1 MANAL
6 SGTAGSVVYTSGGT
20 ALVGSI
26 KEWSLA
32 LSHNPVETTAFNEDW
47 QTYIPS
53 IRGATGSFSG
63 NYDASDTVQNNL
75 RSAMFG
81 GSAISLQM
89 YVGSVSYFNAGTVY
103 LTGNNPAVSDD
114 GIVETAFDFTV
125 SGPLTFISWLF
136 ADEFTTSV
144 VAGSVNGTNAEPGTG
159 TRLVSDSASVMS
171 ITGGALTV
179 AAGTAPLYVSSLAIA
194 RVAGRVFLF
203 SLNVGI
209 SRVIIGVVN
218 SSGVTTGTVNAARRG
233 TFEWN
238 GTSLGVITSNSP
250 TITVATVVLGTT
262 YKFAILIRATGQM
275 YFIKGGAF
283 SAWTLLYIDTSNT
296 DASLFPYSYQ
306 VGTTATYAIDY
317 IHVPV
322 TIWLPTPFVSDG
334 FSTSFATPT
343 DGDGHAEGV
352 AGGIGSGGDG
362 VTWTAQVGTWATAGG
377 KLGATALSGG
387 IAIATVPTGSADV
400 LADIKVTR
408 SAGQGGGLLRYTD
421 ANNYLYYNH
430 DGTNAFLKQVL
441 AGSTTT
447 LITGAATYSANAVIR
462 ADVSGVNGRLYYNN
476 ALIGSTSSI
485 NAALTATTH
494 GVYVTDVT
502 ANVTL
507 DDLVIYAKGTNNE
520 YAVLDMF

>member
-26 KEWSLA
+26 KEWSMS
-32 LSHNPVETTAFNEDW
+32 LSHSPVETTAFNEDW
-47 QTYIPS
+47 STFIPS

-63 NYDASDTVQNNL
+63 NYDASDTVQNSL
-75 RSAMFG
+75 RAAMFG

-89 YVGSVSYFNAGTVY
+89 AIGSVSYFNAGTAY
-103 LTGNNPAVSDD
+103 LTGNNPAVSND

-125 SGPLTFISWLF
+125 SGPLSFISWLF
-136 ADEFTTSV
+136 DDEFTTSV
-144 VAGSVNGTNAEPGTG
+144 AAGSVNGTNAEPGAG
-159 TRLVSDSASVMS
+159 TRLVIDSANIMS

-179 AAGTAPLYVSSLAIA
+179 AAGTAPLYVSSLAVSRA
-194 RVAGRVFLF
+194 AGRIFLF

-209 SRVIIGVVN
+209 SRVLIGAVN
-218 SSGVTTGTVNAARRG
+218 SSGVNLATVLAARRG
-233 TFEWN
+233 TLEWN

-250 TITVATVVLGTT
+250 TIVVATVALGTT
-262 YKFAILIRATGQM
+262 YRFVILTRATGQM

-283 SAWTLLYIDTSNT
+283 TTWTLLYIDASNT
-296 DASLFPYSYQ
+296 DAALYPYSHQ
-306 VGTTATYAIDY
+306 VGTTATYAIAY

-322 TIWLPTPFVSDG
+322 TIWLPSPMISDG
-334 FSTSFATPT
+334 FSTSFALPT
-343 DGDGHAEGV
+343 DGLGHAEGI
-352 AGGIGSGGDG
+352 AGGMGSGGAN
-362 VTWTAQVGTWATAGG
+362 VAWTAQVGTWATSGG
-377 KLGATALSGG
+377 KLGATALTGG
-387 IAIATVPTGSADV
+387 IAIATVPSASADV

-447 LITGAATYSANAVIR
+447 LITGAATYSDNAVIR
-462 ADVSGVNGRLYYNN
+462 ADVSGVNGRLYCNN
-476 ALIGSTSSI
+476 SLVGSTSSI
-485 NAALTATTH
+485 NAALTSTTH
-494 GVYVTDVT
+494 GVYATDVT

-507 DDLVIYAKGTNNE
+507 DDLVIYAKGTSGE
-520 YAVLDMF
+520 HVVLDMF